1 MADPI
6 DLLKISDTL
15 DEINGEDIGAEKDYG
30 MNFIY
35 LYIGMSGQKMT
46 DALNADLHAID
57 AEFLAIAQALL
68 KRVISNQIKEIKEE
82 NEVVSYTTDGKTW
95 KPLQASWGKIVGNI
109 ADQEDLNAILNDK
122 IGTEQFNALASQ
134 VGTNSA
140 DILLLNTS
148 VGDLENDFKALDNQ
162 INGNSGILVRLSGA
176 EALLAKKI
184 TSEQVLEIR
193 TVNGTALEFTMDGQN
208 WYPVSSA
215 GIVNWGQIEGNIA
228 EQADLQLLL
237 KNLENIA
244 KAADEKA
251 DEHIDDLSNPHQVSK
266 QQIGLGNVDNTSDAD
281 KPVSTAQREA
291 IDTAKAEAIAAAS
304 AASGFVSLTKAEYE
318 ALAVKDENAVYYIN
332 DL

>member
-30 MNFIY
+30 MNFTY

-46 DALNADLHAID
+46 DALNADLHAVD

-162 INGNSGILVRLSGA
+162 VNGNSGILVRLSGA
-176 EALLAKKI
+176 EALLANKI

-193 TVNGTALEFTMDGQN
+193 TVNGTALEFTTDGRN

-215 GIVNWGQIEGNIA
+215 GIVNWGQIDGNIS
-228 EQADLQLLL
+228 EQADLQLLI
-237 KNLENIA
+237 KDLEDAIKEVSDA
-244 KAADEKA
+244 IE
-251 DEHIDDLSNPHQVSK
+251 EHAGATNNPHGVTKTQV
-266 QQIGLGNVDNTSDAD
+266 GLGNVDNTSDMD
-281 KPVSTAQREA
+281 KPVSTAQQAAINEA
-291 IDTAKAEAIAAAS
+291 MAQVLNS
-304 AASGFVSLTKAEYE
+304 SGFVSLTKTEYE
-318 ALAVKDENAVYYIN
+318 ALEVKDENTVYYIN

>member
-15 DEINGEDIGAEKDYG
+15 DEINGEDIGVDKDYG
-30 MNFIY
+30 MNFTY

-46 DALNADLHAID
+46 DALNADLHAVD

-148 VGDLENDFKALDNQ
+148 VGDLENDFRALDNQ
-162 INGNSGILVRLSGA
+162 VNGNSGILVRLSGA

-215 GIVNWGQIEGNIA
+215 GIVNWGQIEGNIT

-237 KNLENIA
+237 KNLEDIV
-244 KAADEKA
+244 KAADEKV
-251 DEHIDDLSNPHQVSK
+251 DEHTDDLSNPHQVSK
-266 QQIGLGNVDNTSDAD
+266 QQVGLGNVDNTSDMD
-281 KPVSTAQREA
+281 KPVSTAQQEA
-291 IDTAKAEAIAAAS
+291 IDAAKAEAIAAAS
-304 AASGFVSLTKAEYE
+304 AVSGFVSLTKAEYE
-318 ALAVKDENAVYYIN
+318 ALTVKDENTVYYIN